1 MSPIELSWT
10 AKKEKHKRQI
20 DFSLKKMQMDEH
32 RWQTLNNT
40 IELILFPSCNMARS
54 MTGRRGTCW
63 APLGWGDTRSTPSTT
78 LWWGGEF
85 VLCQSQLIIIS
96 LRGWELRYPI
106 CCTRT
111 VGFDLIQ
118 LDCIAQTR
126 RPIKGIDSQSQ
137 VQVQDVKLF
146 CSVDPGEQLDCDES
160 RPCSRSGHFQLSDL
174 QKDFQVSSFEQSI
187 AIILCHLLHLLP

>member
-20 DFSLKKMQMDEH
+20 DFSLKKCKWTNIDDK
-32 RWQTLNNT
+32 RWITQLNWYY
-40 IELILFPSCNMARS
+40 FPLATWQGVWR
-54 MTGRRGTCW
+54 
-63 APLGWGDTRSTPSTT
+63 
-78 LWWGGEF
+78 GGE
-85 VLCQSQLIIIS
+85 VRVEPHLVEETPDLLPQLHCGEEENSYFIIIS